1 MRDLVYPPVVIFIK
15 GVWKYLGLQFKFT
28 GIDNIPEKGGAIL
41 AINHIGYLDFAI
53 AGTAALPKKRFV
65 RFMAKKE
72 IFDHKLAGPLMR
84 GMHHI
89 CVDRSSGSSSFVA
102 ALRYLRNGEI
112 VGIFPEATIS
122 RSFEIKELK
131 TGAVRLAMGS
141 DTPIIPTIV
150 WGSQRIITKKVKANW
165 KRNRFPITV
174 AFGEQFIV
182 KKGEDVD
189 AAEAELRRL
198 MKELLTKVQ
207 DEYPDSHKGQRWAP
221 ARLGGTAPTPEQ
233 VEIEWAEHLREKA
246 NKEERA

>member
-1 MRDLVYPPVVIFIK
+1 
-15 GVWKYLGLQFKFT
+15 
-28 GIDNIPEKGGAIL
+28 
-41 AINHIGYLDFAI
+41 
-53 AGTAALPKKRFV
+53 
-65 RFMAKKE
+65 
-72 IFDHKLAGPLMR
+72 
-84 GMHHI
+84 
-89 CVDRSSGSSSFVA
+89 
-102 ALRYLRNGEI
+102 
-112 VGIFPEATIS
+112 
-122 RSFEIKELK
+122 
-131 TGAVRLAMGS
+131 
-141 DTPIIPTIV
+141 
-150 WGSQRIITKKVKANW
+150 
-165 KRNRFPITV
+165 V